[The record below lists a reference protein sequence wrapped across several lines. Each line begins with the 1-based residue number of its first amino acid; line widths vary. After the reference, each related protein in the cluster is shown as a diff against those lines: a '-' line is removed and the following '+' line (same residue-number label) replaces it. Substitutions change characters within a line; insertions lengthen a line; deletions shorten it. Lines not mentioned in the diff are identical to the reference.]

1 MTRHT
6 NLGNRLATSI
16 YMWMLRN
23 IAHKRPPNFV
33 IGDPADPYLRRWYVI
48 PRNPLFNI
56 YLHQILRSDDDRALP
71 PPTPCCCWGLS

>member
-33 IGDPADPYLRRWYVI
+33 IGDPADP
-48 PRNPLFNI
+48 LFNI